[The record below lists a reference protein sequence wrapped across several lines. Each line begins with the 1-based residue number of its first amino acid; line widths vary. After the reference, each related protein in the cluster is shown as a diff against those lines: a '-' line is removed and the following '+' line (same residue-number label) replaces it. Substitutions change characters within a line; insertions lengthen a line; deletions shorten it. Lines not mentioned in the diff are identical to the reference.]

1 VLKSNGFYLF
11 LAVAYTIVVIY
22 LTLGDPELVMPDNY
36 IDYQDKLLHLT
47 AYIVLAILWG
57 FYCLRKRCKNG
68 VVITFVSSI
77 AIGVILECMQ
87 EIVNARREFDYLD
100 MLANCI
106 GVFIGTIIVVY
117 YKNLKLK

>member
-1 VLKSNGFYLF
+1 ML
-11 LAVAYTIVVIY
+11 IY
-22 LTLGDPELVMPDNY
+22 LTLGNPDKVLPDDY
-36 IDYQDKLLHLT
+36 IDYQDKLLHLI

-57 FYCLRKRCKNG
+57 FYCLRKGCNNG
-68 VVITFVSSI
+68 VVITFVSCI
-77 AIGVILECMQ
+77 AIGVILECIQ